1 MNFDNRQNQRKVILD
16 RIMLAAQVLA
26 IVYLAAHALIT
37 WKAFE
42 VDGIIAALLTL
53 VLLGF
58 GDLYWGLRW
67 AWEGQFPWQ
76 TTVALVT
83 ATLCFASWATRRRF
97 NRWMN
102 QFTIDM
108 LQDFGDEL
116 KTISTQADQQDAK
129 ETQSDDDGND
139 PPHDGNKT

>member
-1 MNFDNRQNQRKVILD
+1 MSFDIRQDRRKIILG

-42 VDGIIAALLTL
+42 IDGIVAALSTL

-67 AWEGQFPWQ
+67 AWEGESPWQ
-76 TTVALVT
+76 ATVALVT
-83 ATLCFASWATRRRF
+83 AALCFASWATRSRF

-102 QFTIDM
+102 RFTIDM
-108 LQDFGDEL
+108 LQDFGNEM
-116 KTISTQADQQDAK
+116 KTISTQAEQENPEED
-129 ETQSDDDGND
+129 EDGNE
-139 PPHDGNKT
+139 PPHDASKT